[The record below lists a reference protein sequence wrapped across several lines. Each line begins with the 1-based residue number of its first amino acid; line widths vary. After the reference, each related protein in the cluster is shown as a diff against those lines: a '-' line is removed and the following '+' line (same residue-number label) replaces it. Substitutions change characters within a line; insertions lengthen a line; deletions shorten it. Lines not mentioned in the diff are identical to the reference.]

1 MAFISVTTKESRIM
15 KKIYSFVFAAVALF
29 SAASCQDELVNNETP
44 AVQGEK
50 FTITA
55 IADAQTKT
63 ALTDE
68 GFNSVWTPG
77 DAIAVID
84 FTGQGAEFTTAIT
97 ENAASAKFTCEDFNV
112 GGMADI
118 SALPIVAL
126 YPYQAGLTCSIQ
138 SQMNPSGDNT
148 IKGITFPNEQT
159 AVAGSFDK
167 TAAFTWAMATGATKD
182 NLVFNNLYSLLKVK
196 VTEENIT
203 EIKVTATSG
212 SLAGNVT
219 LPMTQSGATLTVVD
233 GEGKSEVTLT
243 CEAGFDTDEYY
254 YICVL
259 PGTYEGFSIA
269 LNGYTVKTKASPAT
283 FAAATV
289 YDLGNVDSILTDA
302 TPWGVCGTFTDGWN
316 ITKNMSMTAYADG
329 WYRLE
334 GVEIYKD
341 DEFKFV
347 TNNSWDNSLGGESV
361 LVAEDKTEYSL
372 VDNGQNIK
380 VTKNGVFTIS
390 LNPNEKKFTVACTE
404 EFNDLTVQITVKN
417 ERTWSSVNAYFWVE
431 NGDADVDITTSPGP
445 SLSKDANG
453 NYVYEIDGQYI
464 GQNIGYIFSDNG
476 NDATN
481 PDYFKLSHNG
491 NNFTIAAAAPAKFYF
506 QLNTD
511 NSKQWWGE
519 TAYLHVWTGNGDLF
533 GGWPGKLM
541 IYEGD
546 YKFSC
551 EVPAEYIGKSINFK
565 VHNGNAW
572 EGSNQTNVI
581 LKEEQTYLG
590 SNIGIN

>member
-1 MAFISVTTKESRIM
+1 M

-29 SAASCQDELVNNETP
+29 SAASCQDELANNEIPT
-44 AVQGEK
+44 VQGEK

-84 FTGQGAEFTTAIT
+84 ATTNGVKFTTDIQSNSAEATFTSVT
-97 ENAASAKFTCEDFNV
+97 EFQT
-112 GGMADI
+112 GGAPI
-118 SALPIVAL
+118 SMLPLVAL
-126 YPYQAGLTCSIQ
+126 YPYQEGLTCSFNIPA
-138 SQMNPSGDNT
+138 MGLNGDDI
-148 IKGITFPNEQT
+148 IKGITFPSAQQALKN
-159 AVAGSFDK
+159 GFDK
-167 TAAFTWAMATGATKD
+167 TAAFTFANSTGAEKD
-182 NLVFNNLYSLLKVK
+182 ALEFNNLYSLLKV
-196 VTEENIT
+196 TIAEEGIT
-203 EIKVTATSG
+203 EVKVSATSG
-212 SLAGNVT
+212 SLAGKVSLDRNT
-219 LPMTQSGATLTVVD
+219 SKFAVV
-233 GEGKSEVTLT
+233 EGSSSVTLT
-243 CEAGFDTDEYY
+243 GEFEKNGVY

-269 LNGYTVKTKASPAT
+269 LNGYTVKTKESPAT

-289 YDLGNVDSILTDA
+289 YDLGDVDSILTDA

-347 TNNSWDNSLGGESV
+347 TNNSWTNSLGGESV
-361 LVAEDKTEYSL
+361 LIAEDNIEYSL

-404 EFNDLTVQITVKN
+404 EYTDLTVQITVKN
-417 ERTWSSVNAYFWVE
+417 ERTWNSVNAYFWVE

-481 PDYFKLSHNG
+481 PDYFKLSRNG

-506 QLNTD
+506 QLDTE

-519 TAYLHVWTGNGDLF
+519 TAYLHVWTSNGDLF

-551 EVPAEYIGKSINFK
+551 EVPAEYIGKTINFK
-565 VHNGNAW
+565 VHNGNGW
-572 EGSNQTNVI
+572 EGSNQTDVI

-590 SNIGIN
+590 SNIGVN